1 MLVQDKLQSGEHF
14 TEVDRRIA
22 DYLLARGEGLRG
34 ETVRQIAARLY
45 VAPSS
50 VMRLAQKLGYDG
62 FNALRDDYLKE
73 IEYLSSHFRQL
84 DPNYPFAKGDAEGVM
99 IGKMLALHQEILADC
114 RSLLTPAALR
124 QAVDLLARARRI
136 CLFGTGTH
144 MGVAADFVEKMA
156 KIGREVCPISQTDL
170 ALWKA
175 LASGG
180 DTCFI
185 LFSYTGE
192 TTAALSLARQLKK
205 QGIPFIAVTS
215 YGANSLSALGDC
227 VLYLSTRE
235 KLTQNLGA
243 FGTTVSM
250 VFLLDLLYSCLFA
263 RDYDR
268 SLVFKMP
275 DTDLYD
281 GRHSKNPILEDDA
294 P

>member
-192 TTAALSLARQLKK
+192 TTAALSLARQLKLAGCEDRRELPFHK
-205 QGIPFIAVTS
+205 MLLAGELPLTMGGGIGQS
-215 YGANSLSALGDC
+215 
-227 VLYLSTRE
+227 R
-235 KLTQNLGA
+235 
-243 FGTTVSM
+243 VSM
-250 VFLLDLLYSCLFA
+250 LLLGKAHIGEVQSSLWDEENAEACEKAGIALL
-263 RDYDR
+263 
-268 SLVFKMP
+268 
-275 DTDLYD
+275 
-281 GRHSKNPILEDDA
+281 
-294 P
+294 